1 MLRSFSAF
9 LAISSVALFLRCL
22 HNRTTA
28 DAQILKVFIVDQK
41 NVFESKSKRKWK
53 TAQEKRIAPDGSGP
67 WTKSA
72 FTYWYGGTT
81 EWDNATPEDV
91 GNTNAPTPLTSED
104 SSLLNERRIFLNRI
118 SNVQNQSW
126 NEQQFRTMLSHQ
138 RTLSKRWMLSNL
150 LGGLWR
156 DMQ

>member
-22 HNRTTA
+22 YNRTTA

-91 GNTNAPTPLTSED
+91 GNANAPTPLTSED
-104 SSLLNERRIFLNRI
+104 SSLLNECRIFSNRI

-126 NEQQFRTMLSHQ
+126 NEQQFRTILSHQ
-138 RTLSKRWMLSNL
+138 RRWSKRWMLSNL